1 MALDL
6 LLLLLFYGICVNYEF
21 MIDFSGDVYGRNFF

>member
-1 MALDL
+1 MALD
-6 LLLLLFYGICVNYEF
+6 LLLFYGICVNYEF